1 MKTLT
6 KTLATIMLMVAVVIA
21 AGCKKTDNP
30 NNGGNNG
37 GGNNNTGAFANTS
50 WQLSVE
56 DDDTYHTSVIY
67 SIVFGPNDEIVF
79 SRIITGVGTVQ
90 MTGTY
95 TYTNG
100 EGKAVMHNVG
110 ETVDYNFTFTV
121 NGDTMVFHYN
131 LRDITLTKI
140 A

>member
-1 MKTLT
+1 MRKFMK
-6 KTLATIMLMVAVVIA
+6 AIAAIMLMMTVVIA
-21 AGCKKTDNP
+21 AGCTKDP

-37 GGNNNTGAFANTS
+37 GGNNTTGAFANTS

-56 DDDTYHTSVIY
+56 DDDVYHTSVIY
-67 SIVFGPNDEIVF
+67 SIVFGSKDEIVF

-90 MTGTY
+90 MDGTY
-95 TYTNG
+95 TYSNG
-100 EGKAVMHNVG
+100 QGKAVMHNVG

-121 NGDTMVFHYN
+121 NGNTMVFHYN

>member
-1 MKTLT
+1 MKNT
-6 KTLATIMLMVAVVIA
+6 KKALAAIMLMMAVVIA
-21 AGCKKTDNP
+21 AGCKKTDDP
-30 NNGGNNG
+30 SNG

-56 DDDTYHTSVIY
+56 EDETYHTSVIY
-67 SIVFGPNDEIVF
+67 SIVFGSNDEIVF

-100 EGKAVMHNVG
+100 QGKAVMHNEG

-140 A
+140 G

>member
-1 MKTLT
+1 MK
-6 KTLATIMLMVAVVIA
+6 KFKKAIAAVMLMMAVVIA
-21 AGCKKTDNP
+21 AGCTKDP
-30 NNGGNNG
+30 NNNG
-37 GGNNNTGAFANTS
+37 GGNNTTGAFANTS

-56 DDDTYHTSVIY
+56 DDDVYHTSVIY

-95 TYTNG
+95 TYSNG
-100 EGKAVMHNVG
+100 QGKAVMHNVG

-121 NGDTMVFHYN
+121 NGNTMVFHYN